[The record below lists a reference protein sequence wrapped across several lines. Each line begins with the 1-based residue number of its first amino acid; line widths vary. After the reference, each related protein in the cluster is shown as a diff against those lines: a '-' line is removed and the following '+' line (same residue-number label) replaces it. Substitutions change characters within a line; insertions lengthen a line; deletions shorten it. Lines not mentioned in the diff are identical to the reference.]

1 MPANANTVENRVSNK
16 AKRGGGRGGGVESSK
31 KATTTNIVA
40 VLPKWEQRSDKG
52 S

>member
-16 AKRGGGRGGGVESSK
+16 AKRGGGRGGEESSK